1 MKKLA
6 VPYILLAGILWGC
19 IGIFV
24 RRLNVL
30 GISSMQIVALRA
42 LAAAVGMLIFLL
54 VYDRKLLK
62 IRWKDLW
69 CFLGTGLCSILFF
82 NFCYFKA
89 VTLTTMSV
97 ASVLLYTAPAFVMVL
112 SFFLFKEKI
121 TVRKICAL
129 VMTVAGCALVTGLL
143 GIGTNGLSV
152 GISPESITLSGLLY
166 GLGAGIGYALYS
178 IFSRFAM
185 EKGYHTFTII
195 FYTFLITFVGCLFFT
210 DIRPVGKLLVSSPEN
225 LFFCILFG
233 LLATVIP
240 YITYTIGL
248 TYVENGVASIL
259 ASIEPV
265 TATLLGV
272 ILYHESMNFGNL
284 AGLIIVLGALAMIFL
299 HGSNEQI

>member
-210 DIRPVGKLLVSSPEN
+210 DVRPVGKLLVSSPKN

>member
-42 LAAAVGMLIFLL
+42 LAAAVGMLGFLL

-97 ASVLLYTAPAFVMVL
+97 ASVLLYTAPAFVMGL
-112 SFFLFKEKI
+112 SFFLFREKI

-143 GIGTNGLSV
+143 SIGANGLSV

-210 DIRPVGKLLVSSPEN
+210 DVRPVGKLLVSSPEN

-233 LLATVIP
+233 FLATVIP

>member
-19 IGIFV
+19 IGLFV

-42 LAAAVGMLIFLL
+42 LSAAVGMFGFLL

-112 SFFLFKEKI
+112 SFLFFKEKV

-129 VMTVAGCALVTGLL
+129 VMTVVGCALVTGLL
-143 GIGTNGLSV
+143 SIGAGGLSI

-185 EKGYHTFTII
+185 QKGYHPFTIT
-195 FYTFLITFVGCLFFT
+195 FYTFAIAFVGCLFFT
-210 DIRPVGKLLVSSPEN
+210 DIRPVGKLLVSSPGN
-225 LFFCILFG
+225 FFFCILFG

-248 TYVENGVASIL
+248 TYVENGIASIL

-272 ILYHESMNFGNL
+272 ILYHESMTLGNL

-299 HGSNEQI
+299 HGNNE

>member
-19 IGIFV
+19 IGLFV

-42 LAAAVGMLIFLL
+42 LAAAVGMLGFLL
-54 VYDRKLLK
+54 IYDRKLLK

-112 SFFLFKEKI
+112 SFFLFQEKI
-121 TVRKICAL
+121 TLQKVCAL

-143 GIGTNGLSV
+143 GIGAGGLSI
-152 GISPESITLSGLLY
+152 GISPESITLTGLLY

-185 EKGYHTFTII
+185 QKGYHPFTII
-195 FYTFLITFVGCLFFT
+195 FYTFLITFAGCLVFT
-210 DIRPVGKLLVSSPEN
+210 DIRSVGKLLVSSREN
-225 LFFCILFG
+225 LLFCILFG
-233 LLATVIP
+233 LLETVIP

-248 TYVENGVASIL
+248 TYVENGIASIL

-299 HGSNEQI
+299 HGNNEEI